1 MLCEKLFASEK
12 LHPSNKVFWIE
23 SFKLIKRIIHHV
35 DYKGVREI
43 LKACRERAHNFSM
56 SLAIADLNQFAI
68 LEELV
73 EYIFDRDKC
82 LLPAYFIANEVL
94 KSGSYHWV
102 SEFEQYCIKITF
114 IYNNYSNP
122 TFISTLHRN

>member
-12 LHPSNKVFWIE
+12 LSPSNKVFWIE

-43 LKACRERAHNFSM
+43 LKACRERAQNFKPILTKEKYM
-56 SLAIADLNQFAI
+56 QFAI
-68 LEELV
+68 LEDLI
-73 EYIFDRDKC
+73 EYIFDREKC

-94 KSGSYHWV
+94 KPGPSHWV
-102 SEFEQYCIKITF
+102 SQ
-114 IYNNYSNP
+114 
-122 TFISTLHRN
+122 L